1 MSLIDE
7 FKEYITNTQNTRV
20 IPTGFDSLDNI
31 YGGGLPKGLT
41 ILGAH
46 TKIGKS
52 TFVLQLAD
60 YMAKQENVKV
70 LFYSLELTRY
80 ELLTKS
86 LSHISY
92 TNEILDN
99 KSPNDFIKNNIE
111 DIDRYLEIYGTFEN
125 NISLIDNNR
134 NIDDILD
141 DIKENVENNPND
153 KIVVII
159 DYLQFIQNKNIQGD
173 KQRIDN
179 IVLRLKD
186 LSNKQNLP
194 IILISSLSRNG
205 EFKESGSIEYTAD
218 YLLMLSLIEKCND
231 YNKLE
236 LTFLRN
242 RFGEDNKSIKMR
254 YYGKYATFVEN

>member
-1 MSLIDE
+1 MSLIED

-92 TNEILDN
+92 TNEALEN

-125 NISLIDNNR
+125 NIILIDNKR
-134 NIDDILD
+134 NIDNILD
-141 DIKENVENNPND
+141 DIKENVENTPND
-153 KIVVII
+153 KIVYTLPEVSEILRTSVSRIRLLTKRHKLLAILI
-159 DYLQFIQNKNIQGD
+159 DRKY
-173 KQRIDN
+173 
-179 IVLRLKD
+179 IVDEKDLKD
-186 LSNKQNLP
+186 FIYNSKGCKNK
-194 IILISSLSRNG
+194 IRS
-205 EFKESGSIEYTAD
+205 K
-218 YLLMLSLIEKCND
+218 
-231 YNKLE
+231 
-236 LTFLRN
+236 
-242 RFGEDNKSIKMR
+242 
-254 YYGKYATFVEN
+254 